1 VTVDNRHL
9 RVLPGRTPL
18 VWLPLPRSVVRGVD
32 LVVVEQAN
40 RQLVNYRLLLR
51 SALRRRPR
59 VVFWGHGGNLQA
71 SGRLAALGERFK
83 RAISRRAHWWLAYT
97 EGSADRVAALGF
109 PRERVTVVQNAVGIA
124 VPADPPERVPGR
136 CVYVGSLYS
145 HKRIGFLLD
154 AARRAAE
161 LRDDFRLV
169 VIGDGED
176 RPLVEQ
182 RATAEPWLEV
192 RGPVFGDET
201 ARVLAS
207 AQLLLMPG
215 LVGLAI
221 VDSFATG
228 CPLVTVDL
236 PSHSPEVEYLEDGV
250 NGVLLPAGTSAV
262 QYGEHVAGLL
272 GDPAALQRLRDGCAV
287 SAATYTVD
295 AMVERYAEGLLAA
308 LR

>member
-1 VTVDNRHL
+1 
-9 RVLPGRTPL
+9 
-18 VWLPLPRSVVRGVD
+18 
-32 LVVVEQAN
+32 VVVEQAN
-40 RQLVNYRLLLR
+40 RQLVNYRLLFR
-51 SALRRRPR
+51 SAVRRRPR
-59 VVFWGHGGNLQA
+59 VVFWGHGGNLQT
-71 SGRLAALGERFK
+71 SGFAEALGERFK
-83 RAISRRAHWWLAYT
+83 RVVSRRAHWWLAYT
-97 EGSADRVAALGF
+97 QGSADRVAALGF
-109 PRERVTVVQNAVGIA
+109 PRERVTVVQNAVDVA
-124 VPADPPERVPGR
+124 PPADAPERVPGR

-154 AARRAAE
+154 AARRTAE

-176 RPLVEQ
+176 RPLVEE
-182 RATAEPWLEV
+182 RAVREPWLDV

-228 CPLVTVDL
+228 CPLVTVEL
-236 PSHSPEVEYLEDGV
+236 PFHSPEVEYLQDGV
-250 NGVLLPAGTSAV
+250 NGVQLPAGTTAAE
-262 QYGEHVAGLL
+262 YGEHVARLL
-272 GDPAALQRLRDGCAV
+272 GDPAALEQLREGCAV
-287 SAATYTVD
+287 AAATYTVS
-295 AMVERYAEGLLAA
+295 AMVDRYAAGLLAA